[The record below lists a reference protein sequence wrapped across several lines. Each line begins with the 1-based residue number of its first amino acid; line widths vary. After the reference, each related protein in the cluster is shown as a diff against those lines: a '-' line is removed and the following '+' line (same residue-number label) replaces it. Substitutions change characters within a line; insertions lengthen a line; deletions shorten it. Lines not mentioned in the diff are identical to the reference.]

1 MPLSPDDFPIIGQA
15 SKFENL
21 YLNIGH
27 GFRGTAYSMPSARL
41 LFQIM
46 TGDGKTCFDKK
57 FASPERFGL

>member
-15 SKFENL
+15 SKFKNL
-21 YLNIGH
+21 YLNFGH
-27 GFRGTAYSMPSARL
+27 GFRGTAYSMPSAKL

-46 TGDGKTCFDKK
+46 TGDGKTCFDEK